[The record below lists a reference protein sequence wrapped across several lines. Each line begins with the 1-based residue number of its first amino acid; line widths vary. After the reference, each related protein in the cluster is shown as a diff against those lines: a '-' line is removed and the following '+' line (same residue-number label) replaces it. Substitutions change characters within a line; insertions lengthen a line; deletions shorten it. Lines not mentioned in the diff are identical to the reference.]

1 MNFSNSKLDSIIDP
15 SIRLISVWG
24 DMGVGKTTFALQTAT
39 NIAKNA
45 KLRDKGLFIYS
56 KPDFPLNK
64 IANILGDN
72 PSEILNK
79 MSFIYASDFFIL
91 RKIVF
96 NFEFLLLDNLN
107 NKGSLFKFLIID
119 SLTDLYRIELDK
131 RKKKRNI
138 NLNYQL
144 NQILATLYYIADS
157 YNIQILLTNE
167 ISRINI
173 NNETKEVQ
181 TGYKVIDYWILCD
194 IKIERTET
202 LNKRKLIINLKD
214 SKKRYEIFSTI
225 TQQGFDYLVS

>member
-1 MNFSNSKLDSIIDP
+1 MIFSDSKLNKIIDS

-24 DMGVGKTTFALQTAT
+24 DFGAGKTTFALQIAS
-39 NIAKNA
+39 NIAKIGNN
-45 KLRDKGLFIYS
+45 GLFLYS

-79 MSFIYASDFFIL
+79 ISFIYASNFFIL
-91 RKIVF
+91 KKIVF

-131 RKKKRNI
+131 RRKKRNI

-144 NQILATLYYIADS
+144 NQILATLYYIADI

-173 NNETKEVQ
+173 NNEIKEVQ
-181 TGYKVIDYWILCD
+181 TGYKVMDYWILCD

-202 LNKRKLIINLKD
+202 LNKRKLIINLSD
-214 SKKRYEIFSTI
+214 KKQKHEIFSNL
-225 TQQGFDYLVS
+225 TQQGFDYLAS

>member
-1 MNFSNSKLDSIIDP
+1 MNFSNSKLDSIIGS

-24 DMGVGKTTFALQTAT
+24 DMGVGKTTFALQIAA
-39 NIAKNA
+39 NIAKIGNN
-45 KLRDKGLFIYS
+45 GLFLYS

-79 MSFIYASDFFIL
+79 ISFIYASDFFIL
-91 RKIVF
+91 RKMVF

-131 RKKKRNI
+131 RRKKRNI

-144 NQILATLYYIADS
+144 NQILATLYYIADI

-173 NNETKEVQ
+173 NNEIKEVQ
-181 TGYKVIDYWILCD
+181 TGYKVMDYWILCD

-202 LNKRKLIINLKD
+202 LNKRKLIINLRD
-214 SKKRYEIFSTI
+214 KKQKYEIFSNL
-225 TQQGFDYLVS
+225 TQQGFDYLES

>member
-1 MNFSNSKLDSIIDP
+1 MNFSNSKLDSIIGS

-24 DMGVGKTTFALQTAT
+24 DMGVGKTTFALQIAA
-39 NIAKNA
+39 NIAKIGNN
-45 KLRDKGLFIYS
+45 GLFLYS

-79 MSFIYASDFFIL
+79 ISFIYASDFFIL
-91 RKIVF
+91 RKMVF

-131 RKKKRNI
+131 RRKKRNI

-144 NQILATLYYIADS
+144 NQILATLYYIADI

-173 NNETKEVQ
+173 NNEIKEVQ
-181 TGYKVIDYWILCD
+181 TGYKVMDYWILCD

-202 LNKRKLIINLKD
+202 LNKRKLIINLSD
-214 SKKRYEIFSTI
+214 KKQKHEIFSNL
-225 TQQGFDYLVS
+225 TQQGFDYLAS

>member
-1 MNFSNSKLDSIIDP
+1 MNFSNSKLDSIIGS

-24 DMGVGKTTFALQTAT
+24 DMGVGKTTFALQIAA
-39 NIAKNA
+39 NIAKIGNN
-45 KLRDKGLFIYS
+45 GLFLYS

-79 MSFIYASDFFIL
+79 ISFIYASNFFIL
-91 RKIVF
+91 KKIVF

-131 RKKKRNI
+131 RRKKRNI

-144 NQILATLYYIADS
+144 NQILATLYYIADI

-173 NNETKEVQ
+173 NNEIKEVQ
-181 TGYKVIDYWILCD
+181 TGYKVMDYWILCD

-202 LNKRKLIINLKD
+202 LNKRKLIINLSD
-214 SKKRYEIFSTI
+214 KKQKHEIFSNL
-225 TQQGFDYLVS
+225 TQQGFDYLAS

>member
-1 MNFSNSKLDSIIDP
+1 MNFSNSKLDSIIGS

-24 DMGVGKTTFALQTAT
+24 DMGVGKTTFALQIAA
-39 NIAKNA
+39 NIAKIGNN
-45 KLRDKGLFIYS
+45 GLFLYS

-72 PSEILNK
+72 PSEILDK
-79 MSFIYASDFFIL
+79 ISFIYASDFFIL
-91 RKIVF
+91 RKLVF

-131 RKKKRNI
+131 RRKKRNI

-144 NQILATLYYIADS
+144 NQILATLYYIADI

-173 NNETKEVQ
+173 NNEIKEVQ
-181 TGYKVIDYWILCD
+181 TGYKVMDYWILCD

-202 LNKRKLIINLKD
+202 LNKRKLIINLRD
-214 SKKRYEIFSTI
+214 KKQKYEIFSI
-225 TQQGFDYLVS
+225 LTQQGFDYLIS

>member
-1 MNFSNSKLDSIIDP
+1 MNFSNSKLDSIIGS

-24 DMGVGKTTFALQTAT
+24 DMGVGKTTFALQIAA
-39 NIAKNA
+39 NIAKIGNN
-45 KLRDKGLFIYS
+45 GLFLYS

-79 MSFIYASDFFIL
+79 ISFIYASDFFIL

-131 RKKKRNI
+131 RRKKRNI

-144 NQILATLYYIADS
+144 NQILATLYYIADI

-173 NNETKEVQ
+173 NNEIKEVQ
-181 TGYKVIDYWILCD
+181 TGYKVMDYWILCD
-194 IKIERTET
+194 IKIERTEM
-202 LNKRKLIINLKD
+202 LNKRKLIINLSD
-214 SKKRYEIFSTI
+214 KKQKHEIFSNL
-225 TQQGFDYLVS
+225 TQQGFDYLAS

>member
-1 MNFSNSKLDSIIDP
+1 MNFSNSKLDSIIGS

-24 DMGVGKTTFALQTAT
+24 DMGVGKTTFALQIAA
-39 NIAKNA
+39 NIAKIGNN
-45 KLRDKGLFIYS
+45 GLFLYS

-79 MSFIYASDFFIL
+79 ISFIYASDFFIL

-131 RKKKRNI
+131 RRKKRNI

-144 NQILATLYYIADS
+144 NQILATLYYIADI

-173 NNETKEVQ
+173 NNEIKEVQ
-181 TGYKVIDYWILCD
+181 TGYKVMDYWILCD

-202 LNKRKLIINLKD
+202 LNKRKLIINLSD
-214 SKKRYEIFSTI
+214 KKQKHEIFSNL
-225 TQQGFDYLVS
+225 TQQGFDYLAS

>member
-1 MNFSNSKLDSIIDP
+1 MNFSKSKLDSIIGS

-24 DMGVGKTTFALQTAT
+24 DMGVGKTTFALQIAA
-39 NIAKNA
+39 NIAKLGNN
-45 KLRDKGLFIYS
+45 GLFLYS
-56 KPDFPLNK
+56 KPDFPHNK

-79 MSFIYASDFFIL
+79 ISFIYASDFFML
-91 RKIVF
+91 RKIIF
-96 NFEFLLLDNLN
+96 NFEFLLLDNSN

-173 NNETKEVQ
+173 NSEIKEVQ
-181 TGYKVIDYWILCD
+181 TGYKVMDYWIQCD

-202 LNKRKLIINLKD
+202 LNKRKLIINLKN
-214 SKKRYEIFSTI
+214 KEQKYEIFSSL
-225 TQQGFDYLVS
+225 TQHGFDFLVS